1 MDLPLNALRA
11 FAVSAR
17 HLNFARAADELHLS
31 PTAVS
36 QHVKNLEARYGVRLF
51 HRLPRGLAL
60 TDEGRA
66 ILPAVAASFDR
77 LAESLQQLKDGRPRE
92 TLTLGVVAT
101 YAVGWLLPRLA
112 QFQAACPHVDLRLQ
126 THNNRV
132 DLAAEGLDAAIR
144 FGDGHWHGTQ
154 AVPLLQA
161 PLAPLCAPALAMR
174 LKQPQ
179 DLMDV
184 PLLRSYRVDEWDQ
197 WCAVAGVPVPP
208 LRGMV
213 FDSSLALAEAAAL
226 GAGVALL
233 PTVLFQ
239 RDLVQG
245 RLVRPFDVEV
255 SVGRY
260 WLTRLASRAPSPALA
275 SFAAWLTGDGPA
287 DAPQAV

>member
-77 LAESLQQLKDGRPRE
+77 LAESLQQLKDGSPRE
-92 TLTLGVVAT
+92 TLSLGVVAT

-112 QFQAACPHVDLRLQ
+112 RFQAACPHVDLRLQ

-161 PLAPLCAPALAMR
+161 PLAPLCAPALALR

-226 GAGVALL
+226 GSGWPCCPPCCSSGIWCKGAWCV
-233 PTVLFQ
+233 PSTW
-239 RDLVQG
+239 R
-245 RLVRPFDVEV
+245 
-255 SVGRY
+255 
-260 WLTRLASRAPSPALA
+260 SRWGATGSPA
-275 SFAAWLTGDGPA
+275 WPA
-287 DAPQAV
+287 GRPVPHWPALRPG

>member
-66 ILPAVAASFDR
+66 ILPAVAASFER

-112 QFQAACPHVDLRLQ
+112 QFQSACPHVDLRLQ

-132 DLAAEGLDAAIR
+132 DLAGEGLDCR
-144 FGDGHWHGTQ
+144 
-154 AVPLLQA
+154 
-161 PLAPLCAPALAMR
+161 
-174 LKQPQ
+174 
-179 DLMDV
+179 
-184 PLLRSYRVDEWDQ
+184 
-197 WCAVAGVPVPP
+197 
-208 LRGMV
+208 
-213 FDSSLALAEAAAL
+213 DSLWRRSLARNRSAAADE
-226 GAGVALL
+226 
-233 PTVLFQ
+233 
-239 RDLVQG
+239 R
-245 RLVRPFDVEV
+245 
-255 SVGRY
+255 SVGSDVF
-260 WLTRLASRAPSPALA
+260 AASSRALQGTARSVCR
-275 SFAAWLTGDGPA
+275 AAVTFV
-287 DAPQAV
+287 PQ